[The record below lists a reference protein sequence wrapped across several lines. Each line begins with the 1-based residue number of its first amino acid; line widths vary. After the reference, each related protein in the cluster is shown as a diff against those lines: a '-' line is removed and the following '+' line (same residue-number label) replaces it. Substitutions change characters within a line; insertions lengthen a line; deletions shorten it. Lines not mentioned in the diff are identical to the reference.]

1 MGAVFAVFLTRCKE
15 PMTKRLVETD
25 RKLNEQR
32 RCEKLH
38 DAIRHGI
45 AQVHPDQL
53 EEFTALLVER
63 LPRQSVESF

>member
-1 MGAVFAVFLTRCKE
+1 
-15 PMTKRLVETD
+15 MTKRLVETD

-63 LPRQSVESF
+63 LPRQSIESF